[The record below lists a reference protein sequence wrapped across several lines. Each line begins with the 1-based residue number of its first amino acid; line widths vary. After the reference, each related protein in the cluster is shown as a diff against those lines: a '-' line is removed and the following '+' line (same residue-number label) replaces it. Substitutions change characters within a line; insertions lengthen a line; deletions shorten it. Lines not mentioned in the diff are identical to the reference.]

1 MKRIRKYEIYSISL
15 TFFVFL
21 FVLNSIYAQEP
32 TLISNKDTVVIEKN
46 ITECNLGLDFSHK
59 LGYSEYIVM
68 ENVMTVEIISREE
81 ELLEL
86 LGIPW
91 NGWGY
96 ELEEFAQ
103 INLELEANGV
113 PTYKSFEEY
122 LEGRLKYKQ
131 RIAA

>member
-1 MKRIRKYEIYSISL
+1 LSSHKKIKKE
-15 TFFVFL
+15 
-21 FVLNSIYAQEP
+21 
-32 TLISNKDTVVIEKN
+32 
-46 ITECNLGLDFSHK
+46 LDFSPVSR
-59 LGYSEYIVM
+59 YSDYIEM
-68 ENVMTVEIISREE
+68 ENVMTVDVISREE

-103 INLELEANGV
+103 INFELEANGV
-113 PTYKSFEEY
+113 PTYNSFEEY
-122 LEGRLKYKQ
+122 LEGRLEYKK

>member
-1 MKRIRKYEIYSISL
+1 MSSHKKLKKE
-15 TFFVFL
+15 
-21 FVLNSIYAQEP
+21 
-32 TLISNKDTVVIEKN
+32 
-46 ITECNLGLDFSHK
+46 LDFSPVSR
-59 LGYSEYIVM
+59 YSDYIEM
-68 ENVMTVEIISREE
+68 ENVMVIDNIVSREE
-81 ELLEL
+81 ELLGL

-103 INLELEANGV
+103 INFELEANGV

-122 LEGRLKYKQ
+122 LEGRLEYKK

>member
-1 MKRIRKYEIYSISL
+1 M
-15 TFFVFL
+15 
-21 FVLNSIYAQEP
+21 
-32 TLISNKDTVVIEKN
+32 
-46 ITECNLGLDFSHK
+46 LDIFNK

-68 ENVMTVEIISREE
+68 ENVMTVDVISREE

-103 INLELEANGV
+103 INFELEANGV

-122 LEGRLKYKQ
+122 LEGRLKFKQ
-131 RIAA
+131 RMSA